1 MTRVLMDKKTKGA
14 GSHGDKRGSNMVL
27 ISVTVLGSTG
37 PIRNIV
43 REGQLVSSVIQ
54 TTLKS
59 YAREGRYPAL
69 GSDQDQFLLYCAN
82 GESGALSPSEVIG
95 KSGGRNF
102 LLCKKPKTETPATEP
117 ISITGKKGNFK
128 AWLKKSF
135 IHEVSSH

>member
-1 MTRVLMDKKTKGA
+1 MSLMSTYPLLS
-14 GSHGDKRGSNMVL
+14 GS
-27 ISVTVLGSTG
+27 
-37 PIRNIV
+37 
-43 REGQLVSSVIQ
+43 VS
-54 TTLKS
+54 
-59 YAREGRYPAL
+59 
-69 GSDQDQFLLYCAN
+69 
-82 GESGALSPSEVIG
+82 ALSPSEVIG